1 MSTSV
6 FTLLP
11 IELLLYILCVSWLLS
26 QHIENLRSVR
36 GFYKFLKNMKYFPTV
51 AAPYTVW
58 VKWHLFSEF
67 KCAPAYDLLLYC
79 AFTQIQITLEF
90 LLFKANISSWQAYW
104 VASYNELRV
113 KPACVPRVWWANFY
127 WLFLWET
134 PTSNVSDLWCS

>member
-51 AAPYTVW
+51 AAPY
-58 VKWHLFSEF
+58 
-67 KCAPAYDLLLYC
+67 
-79 AFTQIQITLEF
+79 
-90 LLFKANISSWQAYW
+90 
-104 VASYNELRV
+104 
-113 KPACVPRVWWANFY
+113 
-127 WLFLWET
+127 
-134 PTSNVSDLWCS
+134 NV